1 MKRST
6 NCTLQLCL
14 LLFVAF
20 CGIPA
25 GRAQNTESAPP
36 QAATRSNDTYKIGTD
51 DILTISVWK
60 EPDLSR
66 DVPVRSDG
74 KISLPLVGELQAA
87 GRTPSQLEQDIT
99 AGLRSYITEPQVT
112 VIVRQNNSE
121 KFNVLGQV
129 GKAGSYPL
137 TAGTTVVDA
146 IAAAGGFRDF
156 AKKKDVYVLRQGPN
170 GTETRFQFNY
180 DQYVKG
186 KNTAQN
192 VILKSHDTVVVP

>member
-1 MKRST
+1 MNRST

-14 LLFVAF
+14 LFVAF
-20 CGIPA
+20 CGNPM
-25 GRAQNTESAPP
+25 GRAQVVATAP
-36 QAATRSNDTYKIGTD
+36 QQSATRSNDTYKIGTD

-87 GRTPSQLEQDIT
+87 GQTPSQLEQDIT
-99 AGLRSYITEPQVT
+99 AGLRNYITEPQVT

-129 GKAGSYPL
+129 GKPGSYPYFS
-137 TAGTTVVDA
+137 GTTVVDA
-146 IAAAGGFRDF
+146 IAVAGGFRDF
-156 AKKKDVYVLRQGPN
+156 AKRKSVYVVRQGASGQELRLP
-170 GTETRFQFNY
+170 FNY
-180 DQYVKG
+180 DQYIKG
-186 KNTAQN
+186 KSTSQN
-192 VILKSHDTVVVP
+192 IKLQPHDTVVVP